1 MTYNG
6 PTPSSEM
13 KMKNLSIAVLAAL
26 SLLSF
31 AGCKKKGGS
40 DVSAKMAEFRDQMC
54 KCTDKACADKVME
67 SMAKWTQDNAK
78 EGNKEAAKPTEEDM
92 KKMTAI
98 SEEYSK
104 CMQKVMAAA
113 TPPPPAAPP
122 AGDKP
127 TDPAAAAPPAGDKP
141 TDPAAA
147 PPAAPAAPGSGSN

>member
-1 MTYNG
+1 
-6 PTPSSEM
+6 
-13 KMKNLSIAVLAAL
+13 MKNLSIAVLAAL

-67 SMAKWTQDNAK
+67 SMTKWTQDNAK

-98 SEEYSK
+98 SEDYSK
-104 CMQKVMAAA
+104 CMQKVMMAS
-113 TPPPPAAPP
+113 APP
-122 AGDKP
+122 
-127 TDPAAAAPPAGDKP
+127 AAAPPAGDKP
-141 TDPAAA
+141 ADPAAA
-147 PPAAPAAPGSGSN
+147 PPAAPAAGDKPADPAAAPPAAPAAGDKPAAGSN